1 MKASI
6 IVNKTAPIAR
16 LVISR
21 LKNTINEELLEII
34 KALSAKIESLEK
46 AVYNDDNLLMK
57 SGFVVV
63 DSPTPKMNHG
73 TIGGSPLK
81 DVGNMDW
88 KDIHKMV
95 EKVGGQ

>member
-1 MKASI
+1 MSEE
-6 IVNKTAPIAR
+6 
-16 LVISR
+16 
-21 LKNTINEELLEII
+21 NTINEELLEII

-46 AVYNDDNLLMK
+46 AVYNNDNILMK

-63 DSPTPKMNHG
+63 DTPTPKMDN
-73 TIGGSPLK
+73 TIGAGSPLK

-95 EKVGGQ
+95 ENVGGQ

>member
-1 MKASI
+1 MK
-6 IVNKTAPIAR
+6 
-16 LVISR
+16 L
-21 LKNTINEELLEII
+21 LNT
-34 KALSAKIESLEK
+34 LSAKIESLEK

-63 DSPTPKMNHG
+63 DTPTPKMNN
-73 TIGGSPLK
+73 TIGAGSPLK

>member
-1 MKASI
+1 MSEE
-6 IVNKTAPIAR
+6 
-16 LVISR
+16 
-21 LKNTINEELLEII
+21 NTINQELLEIN

-46 AVYNDDNLLMK
+46 AVYNDDNILMK

-63 DSPTPKMNHG
+63 DTPTPKMDN
-73 TIGGSPLK
+73 TIGAGSPLK

-95 EKVGGQ
+95 ENVGGQ

>member
-1 MKASI
+1 MSEE
-6 IVNKTAPIAR
+6 
-16 LVISR
+16 
-21 LKNTINEELLEII
+21 NTINEELLEII

-63 DSPTPKMNHG
+63 NTPTPKMDN
-73 TIGGSPLK
+73 TIGAGSPLK

>member
-1 MKASI
+1 MSE
-6 IVNKTAPIAR
+6 
-16 LVISR
+16 
-21 LKNTINEELLEII
+21 KNTINQELLEII

-46 AVYNDDNLLMK
+46 TVYNNDNILMK

-63 DSPTPKMNHG
+63 DTPTPKMDN
-73 TIGGSPLK
+73 TIGAGSPLK
-81 DVGNMDW
+81 DVGSMDW

>member
-1 MKASI
+1 MSEE
-6 IVNKTAPIAR
+6 
-16 LVISR
+16 
-21 LKNTINEELLEII
+21 NTINEELLEII

-46 AVYNDDNLLMK
+46 AVYNDDNILMK

-63 DSPTPKMNHG
+63 DTPTPKMDN
-73 TIGGSPLK
+73 TIGAGSPLK

-95 EKVGGQ
+95 ENVGGQ

>member
-1 MKASI
+1 MSEE
-6 IVNKTAPIAR
+6 
-16 LVISR
+16 
-21 LKNTINEELLEII
+21 NTINQELLEII

-46 AVYNDDNLLMK
+46 AVYNDDNILMK

-63 DSPTPKMNHG
+63 DTPTPKMDN
-73 TIGGSPLK
+73 TIGAGSPLK

>member
-1 MKASI
+1 MSEE
-6 IVNKTAPIAR
+6 
-16 LVISR
+16 
-21 LKNTINEELLEII
+21 NTINEELLEII

-63 DSPTPKMNHG
+63 DTPTPKMDN
-73 TIGGSPLK
+73 TIGAGSPLK